1 MGIPSTKGVSA
12 FDLHQPEQEFHVA
25 EVEEKRSTTLQEHPA
40 VVSWRK
46 CSYYWS
52 TALLIF
58 ATTVVIYGIGKQWNN
73 PPWEQK
79 DTHPVLEIFI
89 FLVIMWW
96 IALLEGCQ
104 ISIVGLQAVNVEKY
118 KDEYP
123 RSYRSSKLVHS
134 GPNVE
139 RFLVG
144 RQFLLIFNGFLA
156 SKIAGAKRTDDFYM
170 GDWTWSSEATDFFWS
185 NSVLLMIVI
194 VAPGQLVTQLLA
206 CDKMLGFF
214 ELVHGAYYTVVLPCL
229 FVESLGMTHSSY
241 LLKDVLCYLAGIDQS
256 EGDPK
261 KKMNKDFFYY
271 FRCLLSV
278 CLVIFS
284 GVLII
289 KGIAMQQTG
298 VNKGVGWEKLPVWAA
313 VLIAL
318 LFLFIMAC
326 AEGLQVSALALA
338 KTKTSTFKKRAPLAY
353 RTTQILYAGRNMQA
367 FMVGRQF
374 FVAMMM
380 VLLAKVTSYAGEGGE
395 LDGESNND
403 WGFGKGFNEGLL
415 QTGFLGALFVCNVA
429 QLASQVTAS
438 IFPVALINNRILNFL
453 LQLMLLTEASGIVNS
468 CWPIAWA
475 VDSMCNLKKD
485 PFDDDENVDTPAHNI
500 QARQKSM
507 GIPSTKGL
515 SAFDLHQPDR
525 EYHIQ
530 YTLPEQF
537 HENVSGTTASAAG
550 GPASPTEATL
560 LKVSVI

>member
-1 MGIPSTKGVSA
+1 MVEMGSDRPRS
-12 FDLHQPEQEFHVA
+12 PE
-25 EVEEKRSTTLQEHPA
+25 EVRSTTIQDHA
-40 VVSWRK
+40 FAIAWRRAT
-46 CSYYWS
+46 YYWS
-52 TALLIF
+52 TALLVF
-58 ATTVVIYGIGKQWNN
+58 AITVVIYGIGKQWNN

-79 DTHPVLEIFI
+79 DSHPALEIFLF
-89 FLVIMWW
+89 FLIMWW

-104 ISIVGLQAVNVEKY
+104 ISIVGLQGVNVEKY
-118 KDEYP
+118 KDQYP
-123 RSYRSSKLVHS
+123 RAWKSCQLVHK

-229 FVESLGMTHSSY
+229 FVESIGMTHSSY
-241 LLKDVLCYLAGIDQS
+241 LLKDVLCSIAGIDQN
-256 EGDPK
+256 EADPAK
-261 KKMNKDFFYY
+261 RMTKGFSYY
-271 FRCLLSV
+271 FRCLMSV
-278 CLVIFS
+278 TLVVFS
-284 GVLII
+284 GILIG
-289 KGIAMQQTG
+289 KGLYYGQTG
-298 VNKGVGWEKLPVWAA
+298 ANKGVGWEKLPGWAA

-338 KTKTSTFKKRAPLAY
+338 KIRSNTYKQRAPLAY

-380 VLLAKVTSYAGEGGE
+380 VLLAKVTSYAGKDGVLEGRTDE
-395 LDGESNND
+395 D
-403 WGFGKGFNEGLL
+403 WGLGKGFNEGLL
-415 QTGFLGALFVCNVA
+415 QTGFFGALFVCNVA

-438 IFPVALINNRILNFL
+438 IFPVALINNHVLNWL
-453 LQLMLLTEASGIVNS
+453 LQIMLLTEASGIVNS
-468 CWPIAWA
+468 CWPIAWM
-475 VDSMCNLKKD
+475 VDACAGLRKD
-485 PFDDDENVDTPAHNI
+485 PYDCDDDVDTPAQNI
-500 QARQKSM
+500 KDRKKSM
-507 GIPSTKGL
+507 GIPSTKGV
-515 SAFDLHQPDR
+515 SAFDLYQ
-525 EYHIQ
+525 
-530 YTLPEQF
+530 PEQEF
-537 HENVSGTTASAAG
+537 HVEYTY
-550 GPASPTEATL
+550 
-560 LKVSVI
+560 KVTYI

>member
-1 MGIPSTKGVSA
+1 METKMVMNTAAEKKVYEDDARESTAMVEMGSDRPRS
-12 FDLHQPEQEFHVA
+12 PE
-25 EVEEKRSTTLQEHPA
+25 EVRSTTIQDHA
-40 VVSWRK
+40 FAIAWRRAT
-46 CSYYWS
+46 YYWS
-52 TALLIF
+52 TALLVF
-58 ATTVVIYGIGKQWNN
+58 AITVVIYGIGMQWNN

-79 DTHPVLEIFI
+79 DSHPALEIFLF
-89 FLVIMWW
+89 FLIMWW

-104 ISIVGLQAVNVEKY
+104 ISIVGLQGVNVEKY
-118 KDEYP
+118 KDQYP
-123 RSYRSSKLVHS
+123 RAWKSCQLVHK

-229 FVESLGMTHSSY
+229 FVESIGMTHSSY
-241 LLKDVLCYLAGIDQS
+241 LLKDVLCSIAGIDQN
-256 EGDPK
+256 EADPA
-261 KKMNKDFFYY
+261 KKMTKGFSYY
-271 FRCLLSV
+271 FRCLMSV
-278 CLVIFS
+278 TLVVFS
-284 GVLII
+284 GILIG
-289 KGIAMQQTG
+289 KGLYYGQTG
-298 VNKGVGWEKLPVWAA
+298 ANKGVGWEKLPGWAA

-338 KTKTSTFKKRAPLAY
+338 KIRSNTYKQQAPLAY

-380 VLLAKVTSYAGEGGE
+380 VLLAKVTSYAGKDGVLEGRTDE
-395 LDGESNND
+395 D
-403 WGFGKGFNEGLL
+403 WGLGKGFNEGLL
-415 QTGFLGALFVCNVA
+415 QTGFFGALFVCNVA

-438 IFPVALINNRILNFL
+438 IFPVALINNHVLNWL
-453 LQLMLLTEASGIVNS
+453 LQIMLLTEASGIVNS
-468 CWPIAWA
+468 CWPLAWM
-475 VDSMCNLKKD
+475 VDACAGLRKD
-485 PFDDDENVDTPAHNI
+485 PYDCDDDVDTPAQNI
-500 QARQKSM
+500 KDRKKSM
-507 GIPSTKGL
+507 GIPSTKGV
-515 SAFDLHQPDR
+515 SAFDLYQ
-525 EYHIQ
+525 
-530 YTLPEQF
+530 PEQEF
-537 HENVSGTTASAAG
+537 HVEYTY
-550 GPASPTEATL
+550 
-560 LKVSVI
+560 KVTYI